1 MVDYIRR
8 LHDDLAEQFKD
19 KATIE
24 ALNRTIGRQLNE
36 VRQYFED
43 LRDKRGIDTA
53 VGKQL
58 DGVGDIVVLS
68 RLEAGELACI
78 NESAYVLDDEDYR
91 AYLKFKVLKNT
102 NACTYYDLIKGLA
115 MLWNMSP
122 IYYHEE
128 PAFPATIILTMPAMR
143 PGGGLIEVGKVPTIR
158 PAGVQVQFQYLIR
171 VVVETIARWTIATHT
186 VPLCNQILC
195 GQYPRLGTLGE
206 FVYQGAKKP
215 P

>member
-78 NESAYVLDDEDYR
+78 T
-91 AYLKFKVLKNT
+91 KT
-102 NACTYYDLIKGLA
+102 TG
-115 MLWNMSP
+115 
-122 IYYHEE
+122 
-128 PAFPATIILTMPAMR
+128 
-143 PGGGLIEVGKVPTIR
+143 
-158 PAGVQVQFQYLIR
+158 
-171 VVVETIARWTIATHT
+171 HT
-186 VPLCNQILC
+186 
-195 GQYPRLGTLGE
+195 
-206 FVYQGAKKP
+206 
-215 P
+215 

>member
-58 DGVGDIVVLS
+58 DGVGDLQTLPCGKPSPQTVLWLHPAPRTPCTMTGFPTKS
-68 RLEAGELACI
+68 RSSPKPRSSSRPMLANI
-78 NESAYVLDDEDYR
+78 PSLPISSSA
-91 AYLKFKVLKNT
+91 A
-102 NACTYYDLIKGLA
+102 A
-115 MLWNMSP
+115 
-122 IYYHEE
+122 
-128 PAFPATIILTMPAMR
+128 
-143 PGGGLIEVGKVPTIR
+143 
-158 PAGVQVQFQYLIR
+158 
-171 VVVETIARWTIATHT
+171 
-186 VPLCNQILC
+186 
-195 GQYPRLGTLGE
+195 
-206 FVYQGAKKP
+206 
-215 P
+215 